1 PSLLDPNK
9 LKDINEE
16 LNYHSIDANLAW
28 ELNLPLPDNYEFVWL
43 QKDSCASIATV
54 TFFNFLVKKFD
65 TLVWSPEYKHYYSLM
80 KLKTASIHQ
89 SHYRLLYLLPYNINL
104 IFVARDPISIIKHAL
119 NHVRLSE
126 VYYGVKEID
135 LLTNINS
142 SLFHKPYYHY
152 TKNPYKIEI
161 SDIETIIL
169 NHGDYYFNTHKRL
182 EILKNK
188 IKNIECLEFS
198 ELNTQNAFN
207 TFTRLAHKY
216 NFTPPRDPLIF
227 QGRANRHQGDLLVL
241 PVNLYI
247 DKNCKI
253 IITTHQIHSNKQGF
267 IEISK
272 EIFENRNLMFDNL
285 ILLIKEHDYI
295 SLKNNQVLFKKCKN
309 YLNDYIDALE
319 KHEIDIKNNLINE
332 KQILEYFKDKKDLR
346 IKLKKLLDD
355 DLAYVKENHP
365 EYIEKWK
372 YYKEFEKM
380 CEELDGK

>member
-1 PSLLDPNK
+1 M
-9 LKDINEE
+9 
-16 LNYHSIDANLAW
+16 Y
-28 ELNLPLPDNYEFVWL
+28 
-43 QKDSCASIATV
+43 
-54 TFFNFLVKKFD
+54 
-65 TLVWSPEYKHYYSLM
+65 
-80 KLKTASIHQ
+80 
-89 SHYRLLYLLPYNINL
+89 
-104 IFVARDPISIIKHAL
+104 
-119 NHVRLSE
+119 
-126 VYYGVKEID
+126 
-135 LLTNINS
+135 
-142 SLFHKPYYHY
+142 
-152 TKNPYKIEI
+152 
-161 SDIETIIL
+161 
-169 NHGDYYFNTHKRL
+169 
-182 EILKNK
+182 
-188 IKNIECLEFS
+188 
-198 ELNTQNAFN
+198 

-227 QGRANRHQGDLLVL
+227 QGRANRNQGDLLVL
-241 PVNLYI
+241 PVDLYI

-253 IITTHQIHSNKQGF
+253 IITTHQLHSNKQGF

-295 SLKNNQVLFKKCKN
+295 FLKNNQVLFKKCKN
-309 YLNDYIDALE
+309 YLNDYINALE

-332 KQILEYFKDKKDLR
+332 RQILEYFKDKKDLR